1 MKRFLIYLIIP
12 LQIIVLLLVP
22 RFGWHIHHPS
32 ATVLNYTSTYRE
44 NGYTHTLYSFEDI
57 SVDIAYKSR
66 FLRDFYINVDGDER
80 QHIKVFLDGGSAGE
94 QDRNLLYTGSDI
106 VWKDSSGIFYRVY
119 IFALGLTL
127 MSILLYKQAKKKAKQ
142 KLLIYKILS
151 VILLGVSLLVSL
163 RIMI

>member
-1 MKRFLIYLIIP
+1 M
-12 LQIIVLLLVP
+12 
-22 RFGWHIHHPS
+22 
-32 ATVLNYTSTYRE
+32 
-44 NGYTHTLYSFEDI
+44 
-57 SVDIAYKSR
+57 
-66 FLRDFYINVDGDER
+66 RDFYINVDGDER